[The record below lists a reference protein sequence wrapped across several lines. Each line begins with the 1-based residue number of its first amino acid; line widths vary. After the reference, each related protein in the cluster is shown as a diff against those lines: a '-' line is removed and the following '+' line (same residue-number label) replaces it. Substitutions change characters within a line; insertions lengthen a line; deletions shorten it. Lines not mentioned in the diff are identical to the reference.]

1 MKNKILLLWIGLVV
15 CICITIVLWFAVNK
29 SNPTY
34 EEVQV
39 TVLNV
44 EEKKIKNKKNGSTY
58 TTYQVEVEYEGKEYD
73 LENVHSASLYLKGK
87 RIKAYLANNHLYANV
102 EGVKN
107 DTLVGKAYFVFLIGS
122 FILFFVATIESSK
135 AHQKKKEE

>member
-1 MKNKILLLWIGLVV
+1 MKNKILLLWIGFIVCV
-15 CICITIVLWFAVNK
+15 CITVGLWFAVNK

-39 TVLNV
+39 TVLNAQ
-44 EEKKIKNKKNGSTY
+44 EKKVKNKKNGSTY

-73 LENVHSASLYLKGK
+73 LENAHSISGYLKGK
-87 RIKAYLANNHLYANV
+87 SVKAYLANNHIYANI

-107 DTLVGKAYFVFLIGS
+107 GTMVGKAYFVFLIGS
-122 FILFFVATIESSK
+122 FILLFSATIESSK
-135 AHQKKKEE
+135 AHQKKNEE

>member
-1 MKNKILLLWIGLVV
+1 MKNKILFLWVGLVV
-15 CICITIVLWFAVNK
+15 CICITVGLWFAVNK

-39 TVLNV
+39 TVLSA
-44 EEKKIKNKKNGSTY
+44 EKKKVKNKKTGSTY

-73 LENVHSASLYLKGK
+73 LENAHSVYAYPKGK
-87 RIKAYLANNHLYANV
+87 NVKAYLANNHLYANV

-107 DTLVGKAYFVFLIGS
+107 GTLVGKAYFVFLIGS
-122 FILFFVATIESSK
+122 FILFFVATVESSK
-135 AHQKKKEE
+135 AHQKKKKE